1 MAIGTGSGY
10 VASYRALL
18 IREYRVHTIGRR
30 LLQNNNASVGSTLLI
45 LGVAW
50 LSGCAA
56 NSSVKGAWQESAPQH
71 PSITRV
77 LIVGISVN
85 FTQRCA
91 FEWSMASQIASDSTK
106 VFVSCDTMMPNDP
119 LTRANIERVAASDQA
134 DAVLTSAVVSMQ
146 MGGHQGNTADTR
158 ATPYYQVT
166 GEGYVTGDLGA
177 YGVPVAFVQLESTP
191 SIPMITGDIH
201 VLTKLFKAPGATLI
215 YTMDT
220 EAKSDDIQSSS
231 SAIESI
237 TALIGD
243 RLRRDGVIH

>member
-1 MAIGTGSGY
+1 MG
-10 VASYRALL
+10 L
-18 IREYRVHTIGRR
+18 R
-30 LLQNNNASVGSTLLI
+30 LLQNKNASVGSMLVI

-50 LSGCAA
+50 LSGCAGS
-56 NSSVKGAWQESAPQH
+56 SSVTSAWQESARRL
-71 PSITRV
+71 PSATSV
-77 LIVGISVN
+77 LIVGISTN

-91 FEWSMASQIASDSTK
+91 FEWAMASQIESGSTK

-119 LTRANIERVAASDQA
+119 LTGANIERVAASDHA

-146 MGGHQGNTADTR
+146 IGGQQGNTADTR

-201 VLTKLFKAPGATLI
+201 VLTKIFTAPGATLI

-231 SAIESI
+231 SAVESI
-237 TALIGD
+237 AALIGD
-243 RLRRDGVIH
+243 RLRRDGVVH

>member
-1 MAIGTGSGY
+1 MPSIG
-10 VASYRALL
+10 L
-18 IREYRVHTIGRR
+18 R
-30 LLQNNNASVGSTLLI
+30 LLRNKNARVGTTLVI
-45 LGVAW
+45 MGVAW
-50 LSGCAA
+50 LSGCAGS
-56 NSSVKGAWQESAPQH
+56 SSVQGAWQESAARH

-77 LIVGISVN
+77 LIVGISAN

-91 FEWSMASQIASDSTK
+91 FEWAMASQIESDSTTA
-106 VFVSCDTMMPNDP
+106 FVSCDTMLPNDK
-119 LTRANIERVAASDQA
+119 LTAANIERVAASDQA

-201 VLTKLFKAPGATLI
+201 VVTKLFTAPGATLI

-220 EAKSDDIQSSS
+220 EAKSEDIQSSS
-231 SAIESI
+231 SAVESI
-237 TALIGD
+237 AALIGG